1 MFDLAIVGKR
11 RGCDVLGLK
20 VEDVAPHRITS
31 SASLSAGGKPDMTLQ
46 APAPAGLDVRW
57 RAHFGLIVSVFRPMA
72 ICGWCNRLSWT
83 TGTQI
88 GVCHVL
94 RRPPR
99 CSKEQT
105 APYKLIHHV
114 IW

>member
-46 APAPAGLDVRW
+46 APAPAGLDVR
-57 RAHFGLIVSVFRPMA
+57 
-72 ICGWCNRLSWT
+72 
-83 TGTQI
+83 
-88 GVCHVL
+88 
-94 RRPPR
+94 
-99 CSKEQT
+99 
-105 APYKLIHHV
+105 
-114 IW
+114 